1 MKITAMRNDASDII
15 ETTYEGKIEIGSMQA
30 WHYSWAVG

>member
-1 MKITAMRNDASDII
+1 MKITTMRNDVSDII

-30 WHYSWAVG
+30 